1 MEDQGKRN
9 SSRGQTERDQIM
21 EGEEAEDEACKT
33 QNSELELKRKPLK
46 EKLRLIYEKY
56 LIVQKLK
63 TYC

>member
-21 EGEEAEDEACKT
+21 EGEEAEDEAYKT
-33 QNSELELKRKPLK
+33 QNSELELKRKQLK
-46 EKLRLIYEKY
+46 EKFRLIYEKY